1 MTAAPPLAAGYI
13 PDHAEQLVRAMP
25 TAMQA
30 QTRVSRLLQGLG
42 AGIQEL
48 EDVAFSVLDG
58 MTLHAAQG
66 VHLRRWADLVGQPY
80 DGLTDVQLRRFV
92 QARLRVLRL
101 YRHGLENPIDALI
114 DIARDVTLANSA
126 RYFGLY
132 PAGLN
137 ISVFR
142 SSWMSTEE
150 ANATV
155 RLLGDAI
162 PAGVGWCFTEALP
175 GYAGSGTTWGTTI
188 LSRRLYP

>member
-1 MTAAPPLAAGYI
+1 MTATPTLAAGYI
-13 PDHAEQLVRAMP
+13 PDHAERLVRRMP
-25 TAMQA
+25 TALQA
-30 QTRVSRLLQGLG
+30 QLRLPLILQGLA

-58 MTLHAAQG
+58 STLQAAKGEQ
-66 VHLRRWADLVGQPY
+66 LRRWADLVGQGY
-80 DGLTDVQLRRFV
+80 DGLTDHQLRRFV

-101 YRHGLENPIDALI
+101 YRHGTEAPIDALI
-114 DIARDVTLANSA
+114 DIALVANGADSV

-137 ISVFR
+137 VTMFR
-142 SSWMSTEE
+142 SRWMAPEE
-150 ANATV
+150 VSALV

-162 PAGVGWCFTEALP
+162 PAGVSWCLTEALP
-175 GYAGSGTTWGTTI
+175 SWSGSGTPWGTTL